1 MFVEMPSNPSITFDR
16 SVFESIDSQVQTK
29 TLSKEKA
36 YDQLTSYIKGSAL
49 DLPSIAKLWETNDS
63 KDPPSIYEKI
73 KLVLVKLVEV
83 LQTHKT
89 AVRIGHVFK
98 DQFMTIWTQVLK
110 EFESYNI
117 TIDDHR
123 WIAENVTKPILGVRD
138 IRWLLKD
145 LEGYIIRSNL
155 FQFKKFDIIPKS
167 ESMSRDNFYI
177 VKKYFEDE
185 EERKFGKYNKWTI
198 CNKCQYDSVEDIQ
211 NAIENEAPF
220 NIRDQPSNQTDELWV
235 ALKYGRLKVI
245 NFLLEYEEKEGR
257 PIVFTEE
264 HAKYLRKLGH
274 LELLRT
280 LMPQFL
286 TKEEKDGAS
295 PSQPVPTLPE
305 ISHDQFYEKISSG
318 TQLQKINREL
328 LFVDKPVDKKYF
340 KYKNTADSV
349 ILFYNKD
356 TNLAKIE
363 PELVELQKRVPK
375 VSFGKTTF
383 DPPYYKRKYSNC
395 NGPITTYH
403 VAFFRN
409 GCSLYNNSDNESSDF
424 LYQQI
429 QMAFYQITIIPENEE
444 FAKLRK
450 KFENVKG
457 DTTMSM
463 ADVKEYVRYTS
474 IKSNPRE
481 LYENL
486 TTSIHPN
493 DNTNADDYRTPF
505 KYTLV
510 TEEEMKMSEMSRE
523 DSDYERKQRAQEAA
537 KSLRDPMKP
546 SIFDYINKNI
556 NINKNMETED
566 ASNPESFMYSRTIFS
581 HLKARYGEA
590 VDFTSIG
597 NKINKLPPAETK
609 PIEEIDLQEV
619 IKEFYKGQKDYTDNP
634 EKKSVNVSLS
644 DTPIE
649 EILSETN

>member
-1 MFVEMPSNPSITFDR
+1 MQ
-16 SVFESIDSQVQTK
+16 ID
-29 TLSKEKA
+29 
-36 YDQLTSYIKGSAL
+36 
-49 DLPSIAKLWETNDS
+49 
-63 KDPPSIYEKI
+63 
-73 KLVLVKLVEV
+73 
-83 LQTHKT
+83 
-89 AVRIGHVFK
+89 
-98 DQFMTIWTQVLK
+98 
-110 EFESYNI
+110 
-117 TIDDHR
+117 
-123 WIAENVTKPILGVRD
+123 
-138 IRWLLKD
+138 
-145 LEGYIIRSNL
+145 EGYIIRSNL

-235 ALKYGRLKVI
+235 ALKYGRLKVV

-340 KYKNTADSV
+340 KYKNTSDSV

-375 VSFGKTTF
+375 VSFVKTTF

-395 NGPITTYH
+395 NGPITNYH
-403 VAFFRN
+403 IAFFRN
-409 GCSLYNNSDNESSDF
+409 GCSLYNTSDIDSSDF

-429 QMAFYQITIIPENEE
+429 QMVFYQTMVVPENEE
-444 FAKLRK
+444 FSTLRK
-450 KFENVKG
+450 KFENISS
-457 DTTMSM
+457 DSTMSM
-463 ADVKEYVRYTS
+463 NDVKEYLIYNQ
-474 IKSNPRE
+474 IKNR
-481 LYENL
+481 YENIIL
-486 TTSIHPN
+486 TIHPN
-493 DNTNADDYRTPF
+493 DNTNADEYC
-505 KYTLV
+505 TLSVLEELPV
-510 TEEEMKMSEMSRE
+510 TEEEMITSVLSRE
-523 DSDYERKQRAQEAA
+523 DGDYERKKRAQEAA
-537 KSLRDPMKP
+537 KSLRDPKNPILLETKDTSESESFMYNRMFARTIFSRLKERYGDAVDFVP
-546 SIFDYINKNI
+546 SENNTIPKTLLSDSSQENNVI
-556 NINKNMETED
+556 D
-566 ASNPESFMYSRTIFS
+566 VPDVNPESF
-581 HLKARYGEA
+581 
-590 VDFTSIG
+590 
-597 NKINKLPPAETK
+597 N
-609 PIEEIDLQEV
+609 LQEA
-619 IKEFYKGQKDYTDNP
+619 ITNFYEEQKST
-634 EKKSVNVSLS
+634 NVFTKDAYAMK

-649 EILSETN
+649 QILSETN

>member
-1 MFVEMPSNPSITFDR
+1 MPAKSSNVLDSTLFD
-16 SVFESIDSQVQTK
+16 SLYAQVQK
-29 TLSKEKA
+29 GSLSKEQA
-36 YDQLTSYIKGSAL
+36 FDQIVIHVKGSAL

-63 KDPPSIYEKI
+63 KDPVSIYEKI
-73 KLVLVKLVEV
+73 KFVLVKLVEV

-145 LEGYIIRSNL
+145 LEGYIIRSHL
-155 FQFKKFDIIPKS
+155 FEFKKVGIVPKS
-167 ESMSRDNFYI
+167 DTMSRDNFYM
-177 VKKYFEDE
+177 VKKYIEDE
-185 EERKFGKYNKWTI
+185 EENKYGNYTKWSICDRCEFGE
-198 CNKCQYDSVEDIQ
+198 VESIQ
-211 NAIENEAPF
+211 QAFEKGCPF
-220 NIRDQPSNQTDELWV
+220 NVRDQPSNQTDELWV
-235 ALKYGRLKVI
+235 ALKYGHLKVI
-245 NFLLEYEEKEGR
+245 NFLREYEEKEGR

-274 LELLRT
+274 LDLLRT

-295 PSQPVPTLPE
+295 PPTPVPTLPE

-349 ILFYNKD
+349 ILFYNEATD
-356 TNLAKIE
+356 LSKIE
-363 PELVELQKRVPK
+363 PEIVELQKRVPK

-395 NGPITTYH
+395 NGPITNYH
-403 VAFFRN
+403 IAFFRN
-409 GCSLYNNSDNESSDF
+409 GCSLYNTSDIDSSDF

-429 QMAFYQITIIPENEE
+429 QMVFYQTMVVPENEE
-444 FAKLRK
+444 FSTLRK
-450 KFENVKG
+450 KFENISS
-457 DTTMSM
+457 DSTMSM
-463 ADVKEYVRYTS
+463 NDVKEYLKYNQ
-474 IKSNPRE
+474 IKNR
-481 LYENL
+481 YENIIL
-486 TTSIHPN
+486 TIHPN
-493 DNTNADDYRTPF
+493 DNTNADEYC
-505 KYTLV
+505 TLSVLEELPV
-510 TEEEMKMSEMSRE
+510 TEEEMITSVLSRE
-523 DSDYERKQRAQEAA
+523 DGDYERKKRAQKAA
-537 KSLRDPMKP
+537 KSLRDPKKP
-546 SIFDYINKNI
+546 SIFDSINI
-556 NINKNMETED
+556 NINMEKENDT
-566 ASNPESFMYSRTIFS
+566 SNPESVMYDRTIFAK
-581 HLKARYGEA
+581 LQRVYGEA

-609 PIEEIDLQEV
+609 PIEEIDLQEA
-619 IKEFYKGQKDYTDNP
+619 IKEFYKGQNDYTDNH
-634 EKKSVNVSLS
+634 EKKSVNVSFS
-644 DTPIE
+644 ETPIDQ
-649 EILSETN
+649 ILSETN